1 MSEFLFFLSAVL
13 VVSFISIFIIRLKN
27 KNLQLLLILTQA
39 IQDIEKFKDKFGNEE
54 LSVEQQHLIT
64 FLNDTRDIAYKY
76 IEDMH
81 KALLE
86 FKSEIEFDL
95 LHPNDMS
102 VPRIKKAFE
111 KLQSVY
117 PQDIPND

>member
-1 MSEFLFFLSAVL
+1 MLEFLLFLSSIII
-13 VVSFISIFIIRLKN
+13 VSIISISIVRLKN
-27 KNLQLLLILTQA
+27 KNLQLLLVLTQA
-39 IQDIEKFKDKFGNEE
+39 IQDMEKFQDKFGNEE
-54 LSVEQQHLIT
+54 LSVEQQHLIA
-64 FLNDTRDIAYKY
+64 FLNDTRDVAYKY

-86 FKSEIEFDL
+86 FKTEIEFDL
-95 LHPNDMS
+95 LHPSEMS

-111 KLQSVY
+111 KLQSIY

>member
-1 MSEFLFFLSAVL
+1 MSEFLFFLGAVL
-13 VVSFISIFIIRLKN
+13 VVSVISIFIIRLKN

-54 LSVEQQHLIT
+54 LSTEQQHLIT

-95 LHPNDMS
+95 LHPSEMS